1 MSQCGALFLHVLET
15 WGAYVNLDN
24 RLKGLI
30 LALKHWARSAGI
42 LRKQDGF
49 LVQRLDSFEIS
60 YAFAG
65 FQATEWKSWI

>member
-1 MSQCGALFLHVLET
+1 M
-15 WGAYVNLDN
+15 NLDN

-65 FQATEWKSWI
+65 SQATE